1 MTCFARVCLCAPVCL
16 GVRLSVLFFYV
27 CVSVCS
33 HSHTNK
39 HTHTLSQS
47 VGNEAANFEWRSRG
61 GRLNAP
67 CSPHLHLLKR
77 KIHLISHLREK
88 VPQCTL
94 WILHSVKECMCVCVR
109 ACVCVC
115 VCDTR
120 SQKYTH
126 SLEETRRRQRHTAPP
141 QPPPFCK
148 TALSQSLAR
157 AQQCETQSQPLHQH
171 HHSLYSRPH
180 HQHHLQ
186 HPCTGH

>member
-1 MTCFARVCLCAPVCL
+1 MSVCLC
-16 GVRLSVLFFYV
+16 VLT
-27 CVSVCS
+27 
-33 HSHTNK
+33 HTQTN
-39 HTHTLSQS
+39 THTLSQS

-67 CSPHLHLLKR
+67 CPPHLHLLKR

-94 WILHSVKECMCVCVR
+94 WILHSVKECVCVR
-109 ACVCVC
+109 ACVRVCVCVC